1 MIYIMDDN
9 IFIAI
14 VAALVNLLLSVLV
27 PCALK
32 NQDASYLA
40 SVKKMFNQHRE
51 MLVTSSILV
60 GVIVY
65 LSLIAMPTVRSEI
78 SAPLMN
84 LMALG
89 RPVLP

>member
-1 MIYIMDDN
+1 MDDK

-32 NQDASYLA
+32 NQEASYLTG
-40 SVKKMFNQHRE
+40 VKKMFNQNRE
-51 MLVTSSILV
+51 MLVTSSVLV

-65 LSLIAMPTVRSEI
+65 LSLVAAPTVRAEMPE
-78 SAPLMN
+78 PLLN
-84 LMALG
+84 LMSLG
-89 RPVLP
+89 RPRLP

>member
-1 MIYIMDDN
+1 MNDN

-32 NQDASYLA
+32 NQESSYLTG
-40 SVKKMFNQHRE
+40 VKKMFNQHRE
-51 MLVTSSILV
+51 MLVTSSVLV

-65 LSLIAMPTVRSEI
+65 LSLVAAPSVRSEI
-78 SAPLMN
+78 STPLMN

-89 RPVLP
+89 RPVAV